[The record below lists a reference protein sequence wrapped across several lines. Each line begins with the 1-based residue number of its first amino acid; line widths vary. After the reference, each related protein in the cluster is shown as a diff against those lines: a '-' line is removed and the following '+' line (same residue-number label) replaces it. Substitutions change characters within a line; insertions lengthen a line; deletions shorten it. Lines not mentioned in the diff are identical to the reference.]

1 MRILG
6 LALCNSS
13 SVDALMR
20 DFSPQSG
27 SLLFCDLT
35 QSWSEFGGGV
45 GTYLRRKRDHI
56 LSHTPHRHL
65 LIVPGAADSV
75 QEKERTVTVT
85 IASPR
90 VPGSPNYRLLLRNG
104 AVRKALERFR
114 PDLVECHDGYNLPWS
129 ALSYRKRHPSV
140 AVTAVY
146 MTDFPTAY
154 VHRPLKPIV
163 GDAMAKQLR
172 SLAYRYCGFL
182 YRRFDTVIALGE
194 HGGAEKLRQLGVK
207 KIEIV
212 PLGVETEEFSPR
224 NRDPELRRSLGLA
237 QGEPLLIYVGRLD
250 RERRAEIVVEAFR
263 RLPRELGARLALIG
277 EGPVRDS
284 ILESGNDRVIAPGYL
299 SDRAEL
305 ARWLA
310 SADMYVSAM
319 ADETFGVSVI
329 EAQASGL
336 PVVGV
341 AAGGMLDRVDRET
354 GRLGPVDDWN
364 AMAANI
370 LDVWNSDRS
379 AMAVA
384 AREHVEGRFSWGR
397 TFHALFAN
405 IYPQAMA
412 ARAEVGASPSASF
425 ARSSAA

>member
-1 MRILG
+1 
-6 LALCNSS
+6 
-13 SVDALMR
+13 MR
-20 DFSPQSG
+20 DAAPPS

-65 LIVPGAADSV
+65 LIVPGAEDSV
-75 QEKERTVTVT
+75 QENGRAITVS
-85 IASPR
+85 IASPH
-90 VPGSPNYRLLLRNG
+90 VPSSPNYRLLLRNG

-114 PDLVECHDGYNLPWS
+114 PDLVECQDGYNLPWA
-129 ALSYRKRHPSV
+129 ALSYRKRHPAV

-154 VHRPLKPIV
+154 VHRPLKPII
-163 GDAMAKQLR
+163 GDAIAKQLR
-172 SLAYRYCGFL
+172 ALAYRYCGLL

-194 HGGAEKLRQLGVK
+194 HGGAAKLRQLGVNNV
-207 KIEIV
+207 EIV
-212 PLGVETEEFSPR
+212 PLGVEIDEFNPS
-224 NRDPELRRSLGLA
+224 NRDPELRHSLGLEN
-237 QGEPLLIYVGRLD
+237 GEPLLIYVGRLD
-250 RERRAEIVVEAFR
+250 RERRAELVVEAFR
-263 RLPRELGARLALIG
+263 RLPKDLGARLVLVG

-284 ILESGNDRVIAPGYL
+284 ILQAGDDRIIAPGYL
-299 SDRAEL
+299 SNRAEL

-341 AAGGMLDRVDRET
+341 AAGGMLDRVDTET
-354 GRLGPVDDWN
+354 GRLGPVDDCK

-370 LDVWNSDRS
+370 LDVWRSDRV
-379 AMAVA
+379 AMSLA
-384 AREHVEGRFSWGR
+384 AREHVEGRFSWDR
-397 TFHALFAN
+397 TFQALFGTV
-405 IYPQAMA
+405 YPQVFA
-412 ARAEVGASPSASF
+412 ARAALGAGVAAAFAGSP
-425 ARSSAA
+425 AA